1 MGKEIKGTDELTYT
15 AAVQELEAILKS
27 VEQIGEVDMDRLS
40 AQVERAA
47 VLMEFCKKQLH
58 TLDTALEKMI
68 SSL

>member
-1 MGKEIKGTDELTYT
+1 MVQEVKNIEGLTYT

-27 VEQIGEVDMDRLS
+27 VEQTGEVDMDRLS

-47 VLMEFCKKQLH
+47 VLMDYCKKQLH
-58 TLDTALEKMI
+58 TLDSALEKMI